1 MIHSASFLATG
12 SVIAASAWVASAVLW
27 LRTSSMTL
35 SSASVSA
42 CEVDDVAATAAVG
55 GGLRAGAG
63 GKAACWRVAGA
74 KAGASAVVPA
84 TGAVVLAAVVAAGA
98 VFLVEVLGTTLR
110 AIGRGF
116 GSGTLGLGA
125 AQAGHAAG

>member
-12 SVIAASAWVASAVLW
+12 SEMAASAWVASAGLC

-42 CEVDDVAATAAVG
+42 CEVEDVAATAAWA
-55 GGLRAGAG
+55 GGLRAGGG

-74 KAGASAVVPA
+74 MAGAAGA
-84 TGAVVLAAVVAAGA
+84 DTGLFLAAVLLA
-98 VFLVEVLGTTLR
+98 VFL
-110 AIGRGF
+110 
-116 GSGTLGLGA
+116 A
-125 AQAGHAAG
+125 AVSAACA